1 MMISKLWMLVRR
13 TWPLWLAVAVALI
26 AYRQGF
32 QVAFNAQQIVI
43 ERAEKDK
50 TAALLASGQAFAA
63 ELERVNKL
71 RQAQAE
77 KTYQT
82 GIKLAAANAE
92 TNRLKQQYRK
102 GINHAIEQDK
112 HAAGNACI
120 DGLGAHGLRQY
131 RQSLGYSND

>member
-1 MMISKLWMLVRR
+1 MISQLWMLVRR
-13 TWPLWLAVAVALI
+13 TWPLWLALAVALI

-32 QVAFNAQQIVI
+32 QAAFNAQQVVI

-50 TAALLASGQAFAA
+50 TAALLESGKAFAA

-71 RQAQAE
+71 RQAQAD

-92 TNRLKQQYRK
+92 TNRLKQKYKK
-102 GINHAIEQDK
+102 GITYAIEQDK
-112 HAAGNACI
+112 SDAGNACI
-120 DGLGAHGLRQY
+120 DGLGANSLYQY
-131 RQSLGYSND
+131 KQALGYGAN